1 MNTTPIP
8 SPSPAPEPIGPGLLV
23 LVVGP
28 SGAGKDTVIS
38 GAKARCLDDRS
49 VVFARRV
56 VTRPA
61 TLAEDHDT
69 ITDAAFED
77 ADRHGDFAFR
87 WEAHGLKYGI
97 PRTADDDI
105 HAGRAVV
112 CNVSRGIV
120 ASVQPRYANV
130 VCVLITAPP
139 DVLAARLAGRARD
152 SDGPLS
158 NRIARNDAFGDFR
171 ADHVI
176 ENTGAPGMAVEKLL
190 HVIRRESLDPSS

>member
-1 MNTTPIP
+1 MSTPSTA
-8 SPSPAPEPIGPGLLV
+8 SPPLHPEPIGPGRLV

-28 SGAGKDTVIS
+28 SGAGKDTVMS
-38 GAKARCLDDRS
+38 AAKVRCLDDRS
-49 VVFARRV
+49 IVFARRI

-61 TLAEDHDT
+61 TPAEDHDT

-97 PRTADDDI
+97 PRTTDDEI
-105 HAGRAVV
+105 RAGRAVV

-120 ASVQPRYANV
+120 DLVRPRYADV

-139 DVLAARLAGRARD
+139 EVLAARLSGRARD
-152 SDGPLS
+152 SDGPLEQ
-158 NRIARNDAFGDFR
+158 RIARNDVYGDFH
-171 ADHVI
+171 ADAVI
-176 ENTGAPGMAVEKLL
+176 ENTGTLDAAVEKLL
-190 HVIRRESLDPSS
+190 DVIRA

>member
-1 MNTTPIP
+1 MSNASTA
-8 SPSPAPEPIGPGLLV
+8 SPPLLPQPIGPGRLV

-28 SGAGKDTVIS
+28 SGAGKDSVMS
-38 GAKARCLDDRS
+38 AAKARCVEDRS
-49 VVFARRV
+49 TVFARRV

-97 PRTADDDI
+97 PRTTDDEI
-105 HAGRAVV
+105 RAGRAVV

-120 ASVQPRYANV
+120 AAVRPRYANV

-139 DVLAARLAGRARD
+139 EVLAARLSGRARD
-152 SDGPLS
+152 SDGPLEQ
-158 NRIARNDAFGDFR
+158 RIARNDVYGDFH
-171 ADHVI
+171 ADAVI
-176 ENTGAPGMAVEKLL
+176 ENAGALDTAVEKLL
-190 HVIRRESLDPSS
+190 GIIKA